1 MNKCIILLA
10 LMFITLTP
18 ILTACGTDDDP
29 ITDIPVQ
36 PNPEEPGDNGN
47 SGSGNDNGNND
58 NGNNEGENNMNRS
71 MTIRVGGHSFDV
83 TLEDNATARAFAALL
98 PMTVTMNELNGNE
111 KYHYLSENLP
121 TDSYRPVTI
130 RNGDLMLYGSNCVVL
145 FYETFASSYSYT
157 SIGQLGNP
165 SGLASVLGQGNVSV
179 TFEINNN

>member
-157 SIGQLGNP
+157 RLGKIENP
-165 SGLASVLGQGNVSV
+165 AGLVDVLGRGNVRVARFSLSK
-179 TFEINNN
+179 